1 MQLLGSSYA
10 PFPTNMIIFLLTL
23 APLFGMVYWMLN
35 RIDVLEEK
43 VANLEEK
50 VANLEE
56 EIYDLNK

>member
-1 MQLLGSSYA
+1 
-10 PFPTNMIIFLLTL
+10 MIIFLLTL